1 MFDEKGRAEEFWL
14 KIKKT
19 EKNDEEEMVLWLKGR
34 EYEASI
40 NRGCIWVGVC
50 LGRTLRRTEHGR
62 HGIVRA
68 KGSVFIMDTSRSS
81 GKTAC

>member
-1 MFDEKGRAEEFWL
+1 MKRKRNDKNVKKGNG
-14 KIKKT
+14 IGG
-19 EKNDEEEMVLWLKGR
+19 DQD
-34 EYEASI
+34 EYEASL

-68 KGSVFIMDTSRSS
+68 KGSVLIMDTSRSS